1 MTHKNSEAGLES
13 AGAPAEKKVS
23 ETVSR
28 DLFRQVIRQRQ
39 ELKQELRRLK
49 EKNEQLPDDWEGRL
63 PRWRELE
70 ARSQAL
76 ADGELIRA
84 DEARAEKADWE
95 AREKALNDRLGRM
108 IMDSRIKTAAVKAG
122 AVDPDDVVALT
133 RGFFRITGG
142 DEQEVS
148 PDVGALDKSGLVVE
162 TTEGA
167 ELTLEEVVA
176 AFLESK
182 PHLIRPGIRPG
193 SGSRPR
199 LPTAGPPAGPDP
211 MELARLILAQR
222 KRNQSWPV

>member
-1 MTHKNSEAGLES
+1 MTQKNTEAGRDPT
-13 AGAPAEKKVS
+13 GAPAEKKVS

-39 ELKQELRRLK
+39 ELKRELRRLK
-49 EKNEQLPDDWEGRL
+49 EKNEQLPEDWDVRL

-108 IMDSRIKTAAVKAG
+108 ILDSRIKTAAMKAG
-122 AVDPDDVVALT
+122 AVDSDDVVALT
-133 RGFFRITGG
+133 RGFFRVTG
-142 DEQEVS
+142 DNDQQIS
-148 PDVGALDKSGLVVE
+148 PDVDALSKSGLVVE
-162 TTEGA
+162 TTDGA
-167 ELTLEEVVA
+167 EPTLEEVVA
-176 AFLESK
+176 AFLEGK
-182 PHLIRPGIRPG
+182 PHLVRAGIRPG